1 MSSNPIVVA
10 QALSR
15 RFGSRRA
22 VEGASFELLAGHSL
36 ALFGPNGAGKTTL
49 MRMLAGLLRPT
60 SGSASVAGVALPGG
74 TAARAQVGMIGHH
87 SMLYPALTAAENVEF
102 AARLHGLPDAT
113 NVARHALDGV
123 GILDR
128 AAVPVR
134 ALSRGLQQRV
144 AIARSTVHRPKL
156 LLCDEPFGALDEITR
171 EAMND
176 ELLRIW
182 GETHKTVVFVTHS
195 IPEAVFLSS
204 RIVVMTPRPGK
215 IERIIEVD
223 LPYPRDE
230 SVRQSRRFFELTTQ
244 VREALKGMH

>member
-1 MSSNPIVVA
+1 MSSTPIVLA

-15 RFGSRRA
+15 RFGARRA
-22 VEGASFELLAGHSL
+22 VEGVSFELLAGQSL

-60 SGSASVAGVALPGG
+60 SGSASVAGVALRGG

-102 AARLHGLPDAT
+102 AARLHGLPDAA

-156 LLCDEPFGALDEITR
+156 LLCDEPFGALDESGAR
-171 EAMND
+171 ALA
-176 ELLRIW
+176 ELLERMRSGGSAIILI
-182 GETHKTVVFVTHS
+182 THDIAQGLRHATH
-195 IPEAVFLSS
+195 AA
-204 RIVVMTPRPGK
+204 MM
-215 IERIIEVD
+215 
-223 LPYPRDE
+223 RDGQLAGVE
-230 SVRQSRRFFELTTQ
+230 PTSGVAPADYAARYR
-244 VREALKGMH
+244 ALCGLFDAA